1 MLESKLTE
9 AASKK
14 ETLKARAMSAQASKD
29 MNEWLAGQV
38 RLVLDNLL
46 YGWLT
51 VACDPSSSGLLGQV
65 RLVAEVKDA

>member
-38 RLVLDNLL
+38 RLGLDDMD
-46 YGWLT
+46 G
-51 VACDPSSSGLLGQV
+51 
-65 RLVAEVKDA
+65 

>member
-29 MNEWLAGQV
+29 MNEWLSGQV
-38 RLVLDNLL
+38 RLGVEYMD
-46 YGWLT
+46 G
-51 VACDPSSSGLLGQV
+51 
-65 RLVAEVKDA
+65 